1 MDTHTAVAWKVYE
14 DWAKENDN
22 GYKSVVLS
30 TASAYKFSN
39 SVMNAIGE
47 SYEDEFDALNKLNA
61 ITGAKIPG
69 SLVGIKDKPVV
80 HKNVV
85 KKEDMLSFVAE
96 MVGKKEWTK

>member
-14 DWAKENDN
+14 DWVKENDN

-47 SYEDEFDALNKLNA
+47 SYDDEFDALNKLNV

-69 SLVGIKDKPVV
+69 SLVGIKDKEIV

-85 KKEDMLSFVAE
+85 KKEDMLTFVAD